1 MYIVYAINYWYMYL
15 YRFIGLVDIVK
26 VYGYLSPTT
35 PPPSPMV
42 YKHVSAEKF
51 LNGYMH
57 LWKVT
62 LIGF

>member
-26 VYGYLSPTT
+26 VYGYLSPT
-35 PPPSPMV
+35 PPSPMV